1 MSLTAS
7 GAAVGAGSGAGAA
20 VAAGAGAGAAAGLL
34 SAAQATP
41 SNPMSMTTVALI
53 HNEKKLLLTTYLLCF
68 WLLEPYHKLA

>member
-7 GAAVGAGSGAGAA
+7 GAAVGSGAA
-20 VAAGAGAGAAAGLL
+20 VAAGAGAAAGLL